1 MCGQS
6 PNIQTKFTPNRFSEK
21 LEVKTTST
29 LIGFIRPIE
38 FSKNHLEA
46 IKMSTGVKNNLGRE
60 TESLDKSKPVF
71 VYRLSGGQS
80 SSVANAVRAAG
91 FKEVY

>member
-1 MCGQS
+1 
-6 PNIQTKFTPNRFSEK
+6 
-21 LEVKTTST
+21 
-29 LIGFIRPIE
+29 
-38 FSKNHLEA
+38 
-46 IKMSTGVKNNLGRE
+46 MSTGVKNNFGRE

-80 SSVANAVRAAG
+80 SLVANAVRTAG

>member
-6 PNIQTKFTPNRFSEK
+6 PNIQTKFTPTLFSEK
-21 LEVKTTST
+21 LEVKTMST
-29 LIGFIRPIE
+29 FIGFLRPIE

-46 IKMSTGVKNNLGRE
+46 IKMSTGVKNNFGRQ
-60 TESLDKSKPVF
+60 TASLDKSKSVF
-71 VYRLSGGQS
+71 FYRLSGGQS
-80 SSVANAVRAAG
+80 SSVANAVRAAS

>member
-1 MCGQS
+1 LVFLGPSNFQ
-6 PNIQTKFTPNRFSEK
+6 
-21 LEVKTTST
+21 
-29 LIGFIRPIE
+29 
-38 FSKNHLEA
+38 KNHLEA
-46 IKMSTGVKNNLGRE
+46 IKMSTGVKNNFGRE